1 MAAVADAS
9 PLILLAK
16 IGRLSLLSE
25 LYHQVFIPPAVANEL
40 RAKPETLSGDLERF
54 LRPETVR
61 SPDDAKRV
69 QALARELGAG
79 ESEAIALAAEI
90 PDAMLVMDDAEG
102 RRVARGFG
110 LRVIGLLGVLIEAKA
125 RGLLPAVGPV
135 LDRLIAE
142 GFWLSDAMRTMVLR
156 SAGE

>member
-16 IGRLSLLSE
+16 VGHLSLVSE
-25 LYHQVFIPPAVANEL
+25 LYQQVFVPPAVASEI
-40 RAKPETLSGDLERF
+40 RAKPDTLSVDLERF

-61 SPDDAKRV
+61 SPQNAKRV
-69 QALARELGAG
+69 QALARDLGAG

-90 PDAMLVMDDAEG
+90 PDAILVMDDAEG

-110 LRVIGLLGVLIEAKA
+110 LRVTGILGVLIEAKA

-135 LDRLIAE
+135 LDQLMAE